1 MASRPILTVSAPS
14 SHRLAGL
21 GDSTPSNRPL
31 SLVLVADF
39 LSLLLY
45 LAPFL
50 IPLVGLFFL
59 YWVIRLAVRHGI
71 RDADRRR
78 PN

>member
-1 MASRPILTVSAPS
+1 M
-14 SHRLAGL
+14 
-21 GDSTPSNRPL
+21 
-31 SLVLVADF
+31 ADF